1 MKTFARNG
9 GFTRF
14 QLHRKEESTRV
25 YSLIGNTNAMSASLS
40 SFVRGVNLSS
50 NQIAVYSA
58 SGLTG
63 FSSFIHG
70 SAGITGL
77 RFFVASATPLSAN
90 ELASKAYVDSLASGT
105 HPLTGIMGSVGIFS
119 TTSSLTGFQT
129 FTYLESSGLRLTN
142 NLQTYSS
149 TASMSSMAFG
159 QGSTASNVSFA
170 FGNSTLASG
179 LGSFALGLSAQAT
192 GESSVALGDGTTAS
206 AQWAFSSG
214 TNTLANATKAI
225 AMGHRSKASRTA
237 QFSLA
242 NNGVGG
248 TIGFN
253 QFSILN
259 QWVQTTDATPTII
272 AYDPNQYTMLLEN
285 NTIYSLW
292 ITVVC
297 RSTNSTYDY
306 GVWNFRSAVRRLGS
320 ASTTLIISNNRFADL
335 VPSYC
340 DCNIS
345 ADTTNGALNI
355 LATGRSAYTFNWTAT
370 ILFSEVHT

>member
-1 MKTFARNG
+1 MKSFARNG

-25 YSLIGNTNAMSASLS
+25 YSLMGNTNAISASLS
-40 SFVRGVNLSS
+40 SFVRGVNLTG

-63 FSSFIHG
+63 FSSFLHG
-70 SAGITGL
+70 INGITGL
-77 RFFVASATPLSAN
+77 RFYVSSTTPLSAH
-90 ELASKAYVDSLASGT
+90 ELASKAYVDSLTGGSS
-105 HPLTGIMGSVGIFS
+105 PLTGSPNAVSIFS
-119 TTSSLTGFQT
+119 ASSSLSGFQR
-129 FTYLESSGLRLTN
+129 FTYLETNGLSLSN
-142 NLQTYSS
+142 CFQTYTS

-159 QGSTASNVSFA
+159 HSSSATNVSFA
-170 FGNSTLASG
+170 FGNSSLASG
-179 LGSFALGLSAQAT
+179 LGSFALGLSAHAT

-214 TNTLANATKAI
+214 TNTLASATKAV
-225 AMGHRSKASRTA
+225 AMGHRSKANRTS
-237 QFSLA
+237 QFALA

-248 TIGFN
+248 TLGFN
-253 QFSILN
+253 QFSIVN

-272 AYDPNQYTMLLEN
+272 AYDPNQYTMLLED

-306 GVWNFRSAVRRLGS
+306 GVWNFRSAVRRLGN
-320 ASTTLIISNNRFADL
+320 AGTTLIISNNRFADL

-340 DCNIS
+340 DCNIA
-345 ADTTNGALNI
+345 ADTSYGALNI
-355 LATGRSAYTFNWTAT
+355 VATGRSAYTFNWTAT